1 MFFIKSRR
9 KSTIFFGN
17 HKIKIYFILI
27 GKKIES
33 IFWDKIKYFSPISVN
48 SIYTEVEKFSKR
60 PVKNIDYSEIKEK
73 YTVENTTNQILK
85 IID

>member
-33 IFWDKIKYFSPISVN
+33 IFEWQTTVN
-48 SIYTEVEKFSKR
+48 SLPWTVVIKF
-60 PVKNIDYSEIKEK
+60 VFLHLNQHIDSSFH
-73 YTVENTTNQILK
+73 
-85 IID
+85 